1 MPLLPSVEGNSGVLS
16 SMFRFNR
23 TLARAVVELH
33 EIVLRGES
41 PLSPLEREI
50 LGTFVSAVNR
60 CDYSTKVHCSIIKE
74 MGASDE
80 LCTAIGSYLADNV
93 DELPVDP
100 KLKPLLHY
108 IRKLTLRPES
118 LSIADANAVYA
129 AGWEERALYDA
140 IVVCSL
146 YNLMNRLVLGLGLD
160 PPTSLDPE
168 NIRTICYLGYRIIL
182 ENL

>member
-1 MPLLPSVEGNSGVLS
+1 MPLLPSVESNSGILS
-16 SMFRFNR
+16 SMFCFNR
-23 TLARAVVELH
+23 PVAKTVVELH
-33 EIVLRGES
+33 ELVLRGES

-80 LCTAIGSYLADNV
+80 LCSAISSFLADNV
-93 DELPVDP
+93 DELPVDT
-100 KLKPLLHY
+100 KLKPLLRY
-108 IRKLTLRPES
+108 VRKLTLRPES
-118 LSIADANAVYA
+118 LSLADADAVYA

-140 IVVCSL
+140 IMVCSL
-146 YNLMNRLVLGLGLD
+146 YNFMNRLVLGIGLE

-168 NIRTICYLGYRIIL
+168 NIRVISRLGYRVIL
-182 ENL
+182 ERL